1 MLLYI
6 KDVCISGSAI
16 LRGLEL
22 LPSGNKGLLT
32 VCAWV
37 LSVCVLIRLER
48 ARMKYIYGQIFTHLV
63 IWEIGLSKSQIVQ

>member
-1 MLLYI
+1 MLFYI
-6 KDVCISGSAI
+6 KDVCISGFAI

-22 LPSGNKGLLT
+22 LLSGTKGLLT

-48 ARMKYIYGQIFTHLV
+48 VRIKYIYGQIFTHLV
-63 IWEIGLSKSQIVQ
+63 RWEIGLSKCQIVQ